1 MYFLLPD
8 DKPAPAGTTAV
19 TVPASSSYSSS
30 QPQSQH
36 KAAKASSSS
45 NVPVAAAA
53 AAAAAVA
60 PTTTVSIPWQVLVTA
75 AYTSEQLSAQAI
87 DGHGLTIAEIVDW
100 VIQYRPEQ
108 IATAGLVGGARD
120 TTTLNDPERRKHLNI
135 GVQRVLNKKGERGE
149 ETVVQGRKVNYWKLK
164 PEIFEKQSRKSD
176 AGSGGEGVAV

>member
-8 DKPAPAGTTAV
+8 DKPSAGTTAV

-30 QPQSQH
+30 QSQH

-75 AYTSEQLSAQAI
+75 AYTSEQLSAVAI
-87 DGHGLTIAEIVDW
+87 DGHGLTITEIVDW
-100 VIQYRPEQ
+100 VIQNRPVQ
-108 IATAGLVGGARD
+108 VATAGLIGGARD
-120 TTTLNDPERRKHLNI
+120 TTTLHDPERRKTMNI
-135 GVQRVLNKKGERGE
+135 GVQRVLNKKGEKGE
-149 ETVVQGRKVNYWKLK
+149 EVIVQGRKVNYFKLK
-164 PEIFEKQSRKSD
+164 PETFDKQRRKSD

>member
-8 DKPAPAGTTAV
+8 DKPAPAGAAAV

-30 QPQSQH
+30 QPQH
-36 KAAKASSSS
+36 KAAKASNSS
-45 NVPVAAAA
+45 NVSVKAAA

-120 TTTLNDPERRKHLNI
+120 TTTLSDPERRKHLNI

-149 ETVVQGRKVNYWKLK
+149 ETLVQGRKVNYWKLK